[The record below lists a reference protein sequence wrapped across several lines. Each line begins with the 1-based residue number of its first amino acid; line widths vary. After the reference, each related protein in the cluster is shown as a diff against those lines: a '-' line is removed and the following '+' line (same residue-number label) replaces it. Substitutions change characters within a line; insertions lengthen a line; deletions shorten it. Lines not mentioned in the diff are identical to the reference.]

1 MSSRLNLLLLLALV
15 VSSLVLVKVSYHAR
29 SLFVALE
36 RAQAE
41 ARALETDYKRLDA
54 ERQAQSNSRR
64 VERIALEK
72 LNMRVATP
80 GVTHYV
86 TDSAGAAEAPA
97 PAPAIGAPYVAATA
111 AARPVEPTTSTTDGG
126 SAAAPGGRR

>member
-97 PAPAIGAPYVAATA
+97 PAIGAPYVAATA
-111 AARPVEPTTSTTDGG
+111 AARPVEPATSTTDGG

>member
-97 PAPAIGAPYVAATA
+97 PAIGAPYVAATA